1 MEKQIISISKRNKGK
16 EIVNSYRRS
25 IIKSPLRFPG
35 GKSKAIKY
43 IMPFVP
49 DFDEYREPMVGGGSV
64 FFALKQ
70 KFPEK
75 KYWINDIDPNV
86 YWFWI
91 SCRDSPFELVSAVN
105 LLKERYKNGRELYN
119 FLMKSANRPTSSIDI
134 AARFFILN
142 RITFSGL
149 TESGGYSEQAFKER
163 FTQSSVN
170 RIVTASTLL
179 QGVKITNKDFSE
191 LIHKKG
197 TRVFIFLDP
206 PYYSNSKSKLYGKN
220 GQLHIRFNHEIFFD
234 RLRACRHNWLVTY
247 DNCSKIEK
255 LFNKN
260 RSENWLKF
268 AWELKYGVNNQNRQI
283 AKVGEELFILNYA
296 IRSIGYNP

>member
-1 MEKQIISISKRNKGK
+1 MEPKVILTLEQNRKRKNIESFIKP
-16 EIVNSYRRS
+16 

-43 IMPFVP
+43 ILPLVP
-49 DFDEYREPMVGGGSV
+49 YFDEYREPMVGGGSL

-70 KFPEK
+70 KFPER
-75 KYWINDIDPNV
+75 KYWINDIDPNI

-91 SCRDSPFELVSAVN
+91 TCRDSPFELVSKIN
-105 LLKERYKNGRELYN
+105 SLKKCYKNGRKLYE
-119 FLMKSANRPTSSIDI
+119 FLINPLEKPTEGISI

-149 TESGGYSEQAFKER
+149 TESGGYSEQAFRER
-163 FTQSSVN
+163 FTQSSIN
-170 RIVTASTLL
+170 RIFTASTLL

-191 LIHKKG
+191 LTSKKG
-197 TRVFIFLDP
+197 DKVFIFLDP
-206 PYYSNSKSKLYGKN
+206 PYYSNSKSRLYGKH
-220 GQLHIRFNHEIFFD
+220 GQLHIKFNHDNLFNQ
-234 RLRACRHNWLVTY
+234 LRSCKHNWLLTY

-260 RSENWLKF
+260 RSENWLRL
-268 AWELKYGVNNQNRQI
+268 AWKLKYGVNNSNQQI
-283 AKVGEELFILNYA
+283 AKVGEELFILNYKVTNA
-296 IRSIGYNP
+296 